1 MDKPT
6 YVGFEQ
12 DKYHWKPDV
21 DYKQNPL
28 EYRIG
33 RGQQGV
39 LICEPY
45 KSELYPLWKFKTP
58 NLAKQSCNMI
68 YNKFMKYLDNDDFV
82 GADMAK
88 KYLHM
93 GFTRSR
99 RYWNHSSGKKWEKVP
114 EENICHYSGLPSAK
128 SYQWKVLPYDRTEE
142 RFYKSSEI
150 FKAYWKIARED
161 VKYLEMKK
169 QFKESKC

>member
-28 EYRIG
+28 KYRIG

-39 LICEPY
+39 LICQPY
-45 KSELYPLWKFKTP
+45 KNELYPLWRFKTP
-58 NLAKQSCNMI
+58 EKAKQSCDDI
-68 YNKFMKYLDNDDFV
+68 YNKFIQYLNDDDFV

-99 RYWNHSSGKKWEKVP
+99 RYWNHSSGRKWINDGE
-114 EENICHYSGLPSAK
+114 
-128 SYQWKVLPYDRTEE
+128 WKVLPYDRNEK
-142 RFYKSSEI
+142 RFWISSNL
-150 FKAYWKIARED
+150 FLNYWKKARTNE
-161 VKYLEMKK
+161 KYLRLKEEFKNAIIEM
-169 QFKESKC
+169 ES

>member
-6 YVGFEQ
+6 YVGFEV

-28 EYRIG
+28 KYRIG

-39 LICEPY
+39 LICQPY
-45 KSELYPLWKFKTP
+45 KNELYPLWKFRTSK
-58 NLAKQSCNMI
+58 LAKKSCDDI
-68 YNKFMKYLDNDDFV
+68 YNKFMEYLNNDDFV

-93 GFTRSR
+93 GFTRAR
-99 RYWNHSSGKKWEKVP
+99 RYWNHSSGRKWENNDG
-114 EENICHYSGLPSAK
+114 E
-128 SYQWKVLPYDRTEE
+128 WKVLPYDKNEK
-142 RFYKSSEI
+142 RFWISSNI
-150 FKAYWKIARED
+150 FLNYWKKARTNE
-161 VKYLEMKK
+161 KYLRLKEEFKNAIIEM
-169 QFKESKC
+169 ES

>member
-1 MDKPT
+1 MNKPT

-39 LICEPY
+39 LICQPY
-45 KSELYPLWKFKTP
+45 KNELYPLWKFRTSK
-58 NLAKQSCNMI
+58 LAKKSCDDI
-68 YNKFMKYLDNDDFV
+68 YNKFMEYLNNDDFV

-93 GFTRSR
+93 GFTRAR
-99 RYWNHSSGKKWEKVP
+99 RYWNHSSGRKWENNDG
-114 EENICHYSGLPSAK
+114 E
-128 SYQWKVLPYDRTEE
+128 WKVLPYDKNEK
-142 RFYKSSEI
+142 RFWISSNI
-150 FKAYWKIARED
+150 FLNYWKRARTNE
-161 VKYLEMKK
+161 KYLRLKKEFKNAIIEM
-169 QFKESKC
+169 ES

>member
-39 LICEPY
+39 LICQPY
-45 KSELYPLWKFKTP
+45 KNELYPLWRFKTP
-58 NLAKQSCNMI
+58 EEAQLSCLSI
-68 YNKFMKYLDNDDFV
+68 INKFYGYIKDNDFV

-99 RYWNHSSGKKWEKVP
+99 RYWNHSSGRKWINDGK
-114 EENICHYSGLPSAK
+114 
-128 SYQWKVLPYDRTEE
+128 WKVLPYDRNEQ
-142 RFYKSSEI
+142 RFMDSSLI
-150 FKAYWKIARED
+150 FQEYWKRARTNE
-161 VKYLEMKK
+161 KYLRLKEEFKNAIIEM
-169 QFKESKC
+169 ES

>member
-1 MDKPT
+1 MNKPT
-6 YVGFEQ
+6 YVGFEV

-21 DYKQNPL
+21 DYRDNPL

-58 NLAKQSCNMI
+58 NLAQQSCDMI
-68 YNKFMKYLDNDDFV
+68 YNKFMEYLDNDDFV

-99 RYWNHSSGKKWEKVP
+99 RYWNHSSGTKWKNEDG
-114 EENICHYSGLPSAK
+114 NWS
-128 SYQWKVLPYDRTEE
+128 VLPYDRTEQ
-142 RFYKSSEI
+142 RFMDSSLI
-150 FKAYWKIARED
+150 FQEYWKKARTNK
-161 VKYLEMKK
+161 KYLELK
-169 QFKESKC
+169 QNFKEKYG

>member
-1 MDKPT
+1 MLDKPT
-6 YVGFEQ
+6 YIGFEH

-28 EYRIG
+28 QYRIG

-39 LICEPY
+39 LICQPY
-45 KSELYPLWKFKTP
+45 KNELYPLWRFKTP
-58 NLAKQSCNMI
+58 EKAKQSCDDI
-68 YNKFMKYLDNDDFV
+68 YNKFIQYLNDDDFV

-99 RYWNHSSGKKWEKVP
+99 RYWNHSSGRKWINDGE
-114 EENICHYSGLPSAK
+114 
-128 SYQWKVLPYDRTEE
+128 WKVLPYDRNEK
-142 RFYKSSEI
+142 RFWISSNI
-150 FKAYWKIARED
+150 FLNYWKKARTNE
-161 VKYLEMKK
+161 KYLRLKK
-169 QFKESKC
+169 EFKNAIIKMES

>member
-1 MDKPT
+1 MNNKPT

-39 LICEPY
+39 LICQPY
-45 KSELYPLWKFKTP
+45 KNELYPLWRFKTP
-58 NLAKQSCNMI
+58 EKAKQSCDDI
-68 YNKFMKYLDNDDFV
+68 YNKFIQYLNDDDFV

-99 RYWNHSSGKKWEKVP
+99 RYWNHSSGRKWINDGE
-114 EENICHYSGLPSAK
+114 
-128 SYQWKVLPYDRTEE
+128 WKVLPYDRNEK
-142 RFYKSSEI
+142 RFWISSNI
-150 FKAYWKIARED
+150 FLNYWKKARTNE
-161 VKYLEMKK
+161 KYLRLKK
-169 QFKESKC
+169 EFKNAIIKMES

>member
-1 MDKPT
+1 MNNKPT

-21 DYKQNPL
+21 YYKQNPL

-39 LICEPY
+39 LICQPY
-45 KSELYPLWKFKTP
+45 KNELYPLWRFKP
-58 NLAKQSCNMI
+58 PEKAQQSCDDI
-68 YNKFMKYLDNDDFV
+68 YNKFIQYLNDDDFV

-99 RYWNHSSGKKWEKVP
+99 RYWNHSSGRKWINDGE
-114 EENICHYSGLPSAK
+114 
-128 SYQWKVLPYDRTEE
+128 WKVLPYDRNEK
-142 RFYKSSEI
+142 RFWISSNI
-150 FKAYWKIARED
+150 FLNYWKKARTNE
-161 VKYLEMKK
+161 KYLRLKEE
-169 QFKESKC
+169 FKNAIIKMES

>member
-6 YVGFEQ
+6 YVGFEI

-28 EYRIG
+28 QYRIG

-39 LICEPY
+39 LICQPY
-45 KSELYPLWKFKTP
+45 KNELYPLWKFRTSK
-58 NLAKQSCNMI
+58 LAKKSCDDI
-68 YNKFMKYLDNDDFV
+68 YNKFMEYLNNDDFV

-93 GFTRSR
+93 GFTRAR
-99 RYWNHSSGKKWEKVP
+99 RYWNHSSGRKWENNDG
-114 EENICHYSGLPSAK
+114 E
-128 SYQWKVLPYDRTEE
+128 WKVLPYDKNEK
-142 RFYKSSEI
+142 RFWISSNI
-150 FKAYWKIARED
+150 FLNYWKRARTNE
-161 VKYLEMKK
+161 KYLRLKKEFKNAIIEM
-169 QFKESKC
+169 ES